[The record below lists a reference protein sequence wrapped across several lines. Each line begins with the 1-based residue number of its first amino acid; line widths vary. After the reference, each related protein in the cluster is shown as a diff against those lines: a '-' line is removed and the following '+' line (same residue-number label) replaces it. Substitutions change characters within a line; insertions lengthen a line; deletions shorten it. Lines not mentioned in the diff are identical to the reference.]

1 MKRERDPTAE
11 EFDKLLGWI
20 DHDRDTAGQKL
31 QLIQSRIT
39 RIFIS
44 RGCVDAESLTDEVSN
59 RVAVRVDKIIQTY
72 PSPVQC
78 LLGFV
83 DNVYQEYLRE
93 ERKKSNATAPPHPR
107 PAPVLESEDK
117 CLAECMGTLQTTD
130 RDLFSR
136 YFGID
141 TRIKIPGRKALAEE
155 LNLTPNALRI
165 QAHRL
170 RKKLLDCLQICLER
184 SEAET
189 ITDSRSYLVGRS
201 PQA

>member
-1 MKRERDPTAE
+1 
-11 EFDKLLGWI
+11 
-20 DHDRDTAGQKL
+20 
-31 QLIQSRIT
+31 
-39 RIFIS
+39 
-44 RGCVDAESLTDEVSN
+44 
-59 RVAVRVDKIIQTY
+59 
-72 PSPVQC
+72 
-78 LLGFV
+78 
-83 DNVYQEYLRE
+83 
-93 ERKKSNATAPPHPR
+93 
-107 PAPVLESEDK
+107 
-117 CLAECMGTLQTTD
+117 LQTTD